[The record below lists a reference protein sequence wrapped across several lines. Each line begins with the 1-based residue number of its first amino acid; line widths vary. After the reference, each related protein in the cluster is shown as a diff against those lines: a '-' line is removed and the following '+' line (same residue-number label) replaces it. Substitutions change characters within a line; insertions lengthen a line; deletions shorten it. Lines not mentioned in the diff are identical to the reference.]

1 MVQTTVYRHRGDT
14 DFTVLYTGEDRT
26 AAYVLVSNVRDTMIN
41 QHGTGDTCRGAPPLS
56 SRLLRL
62 YCTRYAPLNR
72 TMPNAEPVGTTTS
85 TAITEAWAALE
96 AENLL
101 T

>member
-1 MVQTTVYRHRGDT
+1 MI
-14 DFTVLYTGEDRT
+14 LY
-26 AAYVLVSNVRDTMIN
+26 
-41 QHGTGDTCRGAPPLS
+41 QHGTGDTCRGAPP
-56 SRLLRL
+56 
-62 YCTRYAPLNR
+62 PLHMRHNR

-85 TAITEAWAALE
+85 TAITEAWAALG